1 MHASRRGATSA
12 RHRQAAIARPTVG
25 RTDQTSAQRAMAA
38 APLRFAPSG
47 DDAGPM
53 RLLHPRALPTK
64 PSEARRFRR
73 QSSWKPNRLSR
84 AEPSRLA
91 SHRAAPTDFL
101 LSLLWR
107 ATREARLALT
117 ASTAQAT
124 PRFKMRACRSAARAR
139 EAPARRPRQIF
150 PKFFLAGS
158 GG

>member
-25 RTDQTSAQRAMAA
+25 RTDQALRSGLWPLRRFA
-38 APLRFAPSG
+38 APLRVTTPGRCGFL
-47 DDAGPM
+47 
-53 RLLHPRALPTK
+53 RPRALLTK
-64 PSEARRFRR
+64 PSGFRRFRQ